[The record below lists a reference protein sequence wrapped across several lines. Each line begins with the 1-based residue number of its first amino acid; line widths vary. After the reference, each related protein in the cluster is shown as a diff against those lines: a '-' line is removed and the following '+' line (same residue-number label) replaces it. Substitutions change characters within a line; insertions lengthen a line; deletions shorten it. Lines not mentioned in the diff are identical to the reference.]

1 MDKNEILQ
9 RIINEEGNCSWA
21 NKKICAQ
28 CPLSR
33 LVKRPDGNY
42 YSCVEAVNAANL
54 NTEEEIDARYKEI
67 ATRLLMDEAVDELL
81 AKPEEE

>member
-21 NKKICAQ
+21 NRKTCAQ

-33 LVKRPDGNY
+33 LMKRPDGNY
-42 YSCVEAVNAANL
+42 YSCVEAVGAADL
-54 NTEEEIDARYKEI
+54 TEEQADAKYKEI
-67 ATRLLMDEAVDELL
+67 ATRLLMDEAIDELL
-81 AKPEEE
+81 IKPDEE

>member
-21 NKKICAQ
+21 NKNVCAQ

-33 LVKRPDGNY
+33 LIKRPDGKNY
-42 YSCVEAVNAANL
+42 YSCVEAVGASDL
-54 NTEEEIDARYKEI
+54 TEEEADARYKEI
-67 ATRLLMDEAVDELL
+67 ATRLLMDEAIDELL
-81 AKPEEE
+81 IKPDEE